1 MKSRFISAALVFS
14 IALLQARLAE
24 PPRDLTRYYEIA
36 AQHKPDI
43 HAVFNDL
50 NPEERIFLY
59 YLYRASLPGH
69 YLASDQ
75 VHRHAIEIMELFE
88 SIYAQKDHLRA
99 VQGAF
104 DFDVDVF
111 IEDVGTYLVYLWT
124 NHGPYFLKEQVD
136 QKRTPERL
144 ECKQLTLQN
153 MQKVL
158 VHLGENRSIEHLIP
172 SIFDR
177 SVEATLCVPGDI
189 NASSSNVYHPEFTN
203 EDFANLPAEKRTQ
216 INAYFGIEQK
226 KGTRSPRIHVCK
238 VGGKYTKELEV
249 AVHWLK
255 KAHEHVQYY
264 PKAFDV
270 HTVESLDYMIQFL
283 QTGDEEL
290 FKKHSI
296 EWTKTNN
303 RLDYVFGWIEVYND
317 PKQFR
322 GAFQAE
328 VTAKTVDMQSLNAL
342 LPSLEA
348 ALPFPDR
355 FKRQNLDDL
364 SAIPNASINT
374 IMFANGF
381 LGPLKVVSAYC
392 LPNYPELRS
401 EHGSKQIIYQ
411 SSKDIGQLVDAD
423 LTRALFNLPSKVTW
437 LNQND
442 PDGRLHGDIWNVHC
456 ILHETLGHGSGRLD
470 KHTFQEGD
478 AFTIGNVTYGVGD
491 TINVTGKNNAEFL
504 GKYGQSLEELRAEII
519 ALYTSIFNFDELAE
533 AGLYKDW
540 PQKIGKERLIEELI
554 QDMAWT
560 GLRRLIVQPADND
573 EIRGAHA
580 QANTTIMNYMLDGGG
595 LQLVKQDVE
604 IRGQNHNVLG
614 FKIVDIKKVKQ
625 DIIDLAQEVQR
636 IKSTGDGQAL
646 DHMMETYGI
655 RVRNPEHRAILHANH
670 KTAVGNLKV
679 LARIFPHY
687 EPIEKDGAIVDI
699 AACWPKD
706 IIEQSLRQ
714 KELAYSID

>member
-1 MKSRFISAALVFS
+1 MKRRFISAALLFS

-43 HAVFNDL
+43 HTIFNDL
-50 NPEERIFLY
+50 KPEERIFLY

-69 YLASDQ
+69 YLYADQ
-75 VHRHAIEIMELFE
+75 VHRHSIEIMGLFE

-99 VQGAF
+99 VQGAL

-111 IEDVGTYLVYLWT
+111 IEDVSTFLVYLWT
-124 NHGPYFLKEQVD
+124 NHGQYFLKEQLD

-144 ECKQLTLQN
+144 ALQYLTPQN
-153 MQKVL
+153 LHKVL
-158 VHLGENRSIEHLIP
+158 DALGDNRSIEHLIP

-189 NASSSNVYHPEFTN
+189 NASSSNVYHPDFT
-203 EDFANLPAEKRTQ
+203 EADYAGLPADKRTQ
-216 INAYFGIEQK
+216 INAYFDIEHK
-226 KGTRSPRIHVCK
+226 KGKRNPRINICK
-238 VGGKYTKELEV
+238 IGGAYSKELEV

-255 KAHEHVQYY
+255 KAYGHVQKY
-264 PKAFDV
+264 PQTFDV
-270 HTVESLDYMIQFL
+270 YTVKSLDYMIQFL

-317 PKQFR
+317 PKQVR

-348 ALPFPDR
+348 ALPFPDE

-381 LGPLKVVSAYC
+381 LGPLKIVSAYC
-392 LPNYPELRS
+392 LPNYSELRS
-401 EHGSKQIIYQ
+401 QYGSKQIIYQ

-442 PDGRLHGDIWNVHC
+442 PHCRLHGDIWNVHC
-456 ILHETLGHGSGRLD
+456 ILHETLGHGSGRLH
-470 KHTFQEGD
+470 KHTFREGD
-478 AFTIGNVTYGVGD
+478 AFTIGNVTYLAGD
-491 TINVTGKNNAEFL
+491 TINVTGKNNTEFL

-519 ALYTSIFNFDELAE
+519 ALYTSIFNFDELAQ

-540 PQKIGKERLIEELI
+540 PAKIGKDRLIEELI
-554 QDMAWT
+554 QDMSWT
-560 GLRRLIVQPADND
+560 GLRRLIVQPADNN

-595 LQLVKQDVE
+595 LVLVKQEVE
-604 IRGQNHNVLG
+604 IRGQSHNVLG

-625 DIIDLAQEVQR
+625 DITDLAQEVQR
-636 IKSTGDGQAL
+636 IKSTGDGQTL

-655 RVRNPEHRAILHANH
+655 RVRNSEHRAILHANH

-687 EPIEKDGAIVDI
+687 EPIEKDGGIVDI
-699 AACWPKD
+699 AAYWPKD
-706 IIEQSLRQ
+706 IVDQCLRQ
-714 KELAYSID
+714 KELAYSFN